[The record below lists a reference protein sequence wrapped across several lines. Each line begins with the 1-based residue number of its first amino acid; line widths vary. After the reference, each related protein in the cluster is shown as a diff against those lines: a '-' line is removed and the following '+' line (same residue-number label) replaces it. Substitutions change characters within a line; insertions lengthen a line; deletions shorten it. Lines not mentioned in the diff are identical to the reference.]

1 MPAPQDEYEG
11 ALRIV
16 GRHFRVV
23 MRELAEE
30 VIENQ
35 EEFDKGR
42 FGNADAILE
51 KYYARLHPICLVHSN
66 LRVMTRAKKPDGD
79 KPLRKDQFRC
89 FSCGGVIEA
98 EDQECKLCHWTWK

>member
-42 FGNADAILE
+42 FGTQ
-51 KYYARLHPICLVHSN
+51 
-66 LRVMTRAKKPDGD
+66 TRYSKNTTHACIPFASFT
-79 KPLRKDQFRC
+79 R
-89 FSCGGVIEA
+89 I
-98 EDQECKLCHWTWK
+98 